1 LKTKSDIRDLAFFGG
16 SPCFAEPIHVGRP
29 SLNDPEPF
37 LRRFEQM
44 LATHRF
50 TNNGPFVEEFE
61 ESIATL
67 TGARFCVATCNATS
81 ALQLLV
87 RALDLSGQI
96 VMPSFTFIATAH
108 AFAWLGLEPVF
119 CDIEAE
125 THSIDPGAVELAIG
139 PRCSAIVGVHT
150 WGIPCDIVRLQQ
162 IAHDRKLV
170 LILDAAHAF
179 GCTYQ
184 QRPIGSFG
192 NATVFSFHAT
202 KVIHSFEGGAI
213 TTDSRELA
221 GKLRLMRDFGFA
233 GMDDVRCVGT
243 NAKMSELHAAAGM
256 ASLATMEATIRANR
270 RCFEKYHSLVKFIPG
285 AKLLD
290 VAQRGESNY
299 QYLVLEM
306 QPPHPWIGR
315 DLLLRMLHAEGVL
328 ARRYFFPGCH
338 RCVPYAASPHGPLPA
353 TEELLER
360 VIVLPT
366 GPSIDDATIEVIVD
380 LMRFIVERS
389 DEISRNGEDPGAR
402 CAS

>member
-1 LKTKSDIRDLAFFGG
+1 
-16 SPCFAEPIHVGRP
+16 
-29 SLNDPEPF
+29 
-37 LRRFEQM
+37 M

-50 TNNGPFVEEFE
+50 TNNGPFVGEFE
-61 ESIATL
+61 ESIAAL
-67 TGARFCVATCNATS
+67 TGSRFCIAACNATS

-87 RALDLSGQI
+87 RALDLSGQV
-96 VMPSFTFIATAH
+96 VMPSLTFIATAH

-119 CDIEAE
+119 CDVEAE
-125 THSIDPGAVELAIG
+125 THSVDPGAAERAIG
-139 PRCSAIVGVHT
+139 PRCSAVVGVHT
-150 WGIPCDIVRLQQ
+150 WGIPCDIARLQQ

-184 QRPIGSFG
+184 QRPIGAFG
-192 NATVFSFHAT
+192 DATVFSFHAT

-213 TTDSRELA
+213 TTDSPELA
-221 GKLRLMRDFGFA
+221 DRLRLMRDFGFG
-233 GMDDVRCVGT
+233 GMDDVRCLGT

-256 ASLATMEATIRANR
+256 ASLATMEATIHANR
-270 RCFEKYHSLVKFIPG
+270 RCFEKYRSLVKFIPG

-299 QYLVLEM
+299 QYVVLEM
-306 QPPHPWIGR
+306 QPPHPWVGR
-315 DLLLRMLHAEGVL
+315 DLLLQVLHAEGVL

-338 RCVPYAASPHGPLPA
+338 RCVPYAASPRNPLPV
-353 TEELLER
+353 TEQLLDR

-380 LMRFIVERS
+380 LMRFIVEHS
-389 DEISRNGEDPGAR
+389 DGIWEKRHAQSAREIA
-402 CAS
+402 